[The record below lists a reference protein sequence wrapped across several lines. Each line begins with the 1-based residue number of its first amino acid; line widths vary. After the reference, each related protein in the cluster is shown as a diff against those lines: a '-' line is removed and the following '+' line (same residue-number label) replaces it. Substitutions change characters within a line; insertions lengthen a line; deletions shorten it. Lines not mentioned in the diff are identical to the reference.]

1 MSDVDTLADR
11 MKRLLCTGVDADV
24 HFLVGQD
31 DKKEAKGD
39 EEPIEIT
46 DVDIEAFKTMLS
58 FIYTDDL
65 SGVNGDNAIEVL
77 YTAKKYILPTLV
89 KACVGIPIAK
99 LDNVF
104 IAFAKARLLAEKSFT
119 GPGPA
124 LRWADEQCAQ
134 NGKECSGENR
144 RVMLGMALYKIRFP
158 IIRKDCLAKIVSSG
172 VLTSA
177 ELVSVLLYH
186 SSAALSEPYPL
197 PFPIR
202 RRTAK
207 SAGKITLKIDKF
219 TEFARQKA
227 DGSSQVMYSDAVY
240 IGGFQWKIMA
250 EITIVAATK
259 LAFYV
264 KCNAIDYG
272 LKWSCSC
279 SATLRI
285 VSPKRGK
292 ADLVRE
298 FEHTF
303 AQQSGGWGW
312 PHFTTFEELMSPY
325 NGWYNEEK
333 DTVTLSADLTMYHQL
348 ALTISWI
355 CTDVWMDLFPFF
367 DRPQL
372 GLKLALI
379 SDRFDVLVDAHFNG
393 KSELTLWSH
402 IKIQKDSALKPKL
415 SVLNYSDP
423 ISMKFPLPELPLP
436 NKIRFR
442 DLSIAYI
449 DYSVIEFLRSN
460 QQIWDKGTNLHLYVW
475 SHDNVIPIWDVF
487 VREIWPIFAPN
498 IRHFGFSTDAHLDN
512 LRRRTSPTILT
523 DLNQLNSIASDHLL
537 PDVSTD
543 FDPDSICDDGPNAT
557 AGQALSKWLHTPRN
571 DGQPKR
577 LRCCRFYIRTI
588 EWVNIFKE
596 KFLRATTSASYEIQC
611 FVHTIVLIV
620 PFSLVNE
627 RTNEKL
633 TLIKSIE
640 VEDICHLRMKRYPIG
655 ETAAAVHW
663 QDENWENL
671 NTVGFGLDDVKRCI
685 GPLSPPAAGQ
695 SSKKGA
701 PNYVN

>member
-31 DKKEAKGD
+31 DKKEASSDTDIQIRDRHFEKAYLYSKNGLYLIRLLPAHKPILRVSSDVFDAMFRFDEQKKGD

-104 IAFAKARLLAEKSFT
+104 IAFAKARLLAEKKLLCEILNRDQLIVSEEIAIWNA
-119 GPGPA
+119 A

-144 RVMLGMALYKIRFP
+144 RLMLGMALYKIRFP

-186 SSAALSEPYPL
+186 SSAALSELYTL

-202 RRTAK
+202 RRSAK

-240 IGGFQWKIMA
+240 IGGFQWKIVA
-250 EITIVAATK
+250 EITIAAASK
-259 LAFYV
+259 LAIYV
-264 KCNAIDYG
+264 KCNAKDYG
-272 LKWSCSC
+272 SKWSCSC
-279 SATLRI
+279 SVTMRI
-285 VSPKRGK
+285 VSPKKGK
-292 ADLVRE
+292 ADLVGE
-298 FEHTF
+298 FEHAF
-303 AQQSGGWGW
+303 CAQQPGGRGW
-312 PHFTTFEELMSPY
+312 PHFTTIEELMSPY
-325 NGWYNEEK
+325 YGWYNEEE
-333 DTVTLSADLTMYHQL
+333 DTVTLSADLTIKL
-348 ALTISWI
+348 NDDETNWV
-355 CTDVWMDLFPFF
+355 CTDIWMDLFPFF

-379 SDRFDVLVDAHFNG
+379 SDRFDVLVDKHFDG
-393 KSELTLWSH
+393 KSELTLWRH
-402 IKIQKDSALKPKL
+402 IKIKKDSALKPKL

-423 ISMKFPLPELPLP
+423 ISMKFPLP

-449 DYSVIEFLRSN
+449 DHSVIEFLRSN

-487 VREIWPIFAPN
+487 SVK
-498 IRHFGFSTDAHLDN
+498 FG
-512 LRRRTSPTILT
+512 P
-523 DLNQLNSIASDHLL
+523 
-537 PDVSTD
+537 
-543 FDPDSICDDGPNAT
+543 
-557 AGQALSKWLHTPRN
+557 
-571 DGQPKR
+571 
-577 LRCCRFYIRTI
+577 
-588 EWVNIFKE
+588 
-596 KFLRATTSASYEIQC
+596 FLRQTFATSAFPLMLIW
-611 FVHTIVLIV
+611 TICGAALHRQ
-620 PFSLVNE
+620 FSL
-627 RTNEKL
+627 
-633 TLIKSIE
+633 ISI
-640 VEDICHLRMKRYPIG
+640 
-655 ETAAAVHW
+655 
-663 QDENWENL
+663 
-671 NTVGFGLDDVKRCI
+671 
-685 GPLSPPAAGQ
+685 S
-695 SSKKGA
+695 
-701 PNYVN
+701 